1 MGCVRPAKAG
11 FSPLD
16 EELGLLPVQLTPI
29 LHENLVRLGAWMP
42 FGQAVEMLK
51 VFTGVEVSEFTARQ
65 KSLAAGEAYMTEQSK
80 EVERLEQ
87 ETPASPKGASK
98 ALLSADGAYVPL
110 LHGEWGEVKTVVIG
124 EVGEKVWD
132 AKTKEW
138 VVRSRN
144 HSYFSRLAEAGTFER
159 LALVETQR
167 RGVENAGKVGA
178 VQDGAEWLQGFTDYH
193 RPDAVRIL
201 DFAHAAGYVSKIGQ
215 ATFGAGSPALAAW
228 LEERLH
234 QLKHTGPDQ
243 LLDELKRLVKANP
256 DAQELKLPEA
266 LTYLEKRRAQMQYH
280 LFQAQGWPIG
290 SGAMESA
297 NKVVVEARLKGAGMH
312 WARPHVDPMLALR
325 NIVCNDR
332 WEEDWPCI
340 ESRLRTQARQKRL
353 QRRLQRASAAC
364 PQPLAQPVISTP
376 ALLSTPSPALP
387 LPAPVVPP
395 SPTPPAHRRPAPD
408 HPWRRSPIGRTRFS
422 PPSSTPG
429 KL

>member
-1 MGCVRPAKAG
+1 MGYVLPAKVV

-16 EELGLLPVQLTPI
+16 EELALVPGRMTPI
-29 LHENLVRLGAWMP
+29 VHENLVRLGAWMP
-42 FGQAVEMLK
+42 FEEAAKMLK
-51 VFTGVEVSEFTARQ
+51 VFSGAQVSEFTARQ
-65 KSLAAGEAYMTEQSK
+65 NSLAAGEAYVSEQNE
-80 EVERLEQ
+80 EVERLER
-87 ETPASPKGASK
+87 ETPVAPTGPAK

-110 LHGEWGEVKTVVIG
+110 LHGEWGEVKTLVIG
-124 EVGEKVWD
+124 EVAEKVWN

-144 HSYFSRLAEAGTFER
+144 HSYFSRLAEAGIFDR
-159 LALVETQR
+159 LALAETQR
-167 RGVENAGKVGA
+167 RGIENAGKVGA

-201 DFAHAAGYVSKIGQ
+201 DFAHATGYVSKIGQ
-215 ATFGAGSPALAAW
+215 ATFGATSPELAAW
-228 LEERLH
+228 LENRLH
-234 QLKHTGPDQ
+234 QLKHTGPDL
-243 LLDELKRLVKANP
+243 LLDELERLVKAHP

-266 LTYLEKRRAQMQYH
+266 LTYLQKRRAQMQYH
-280 LFQAQGWPIG
+280 LFVEQGWPIG

-353 QRRLQRASAAC
+353 QRRLQRASAFS
-364 PQPLAQPVISTP
+364 PQPLPQPVLPKQLPVSTS
-376 ALLSTPSPALP
+376 LLSPP
-387 LPAPVVPP
+387 PP
-395 SPTPPAHRRPAPD
+395 SLSLIH
-408 HPWRRSPIGRTRFS
+408 I
-422 PPSSTPG
+422 
-429 KL
+429 